1 MVGIFIASTAA
12 GISLLFAGAA
22 AAASNEASTYAGLEH
37 RSIKALSEQQVD
49 DLRRGR
55 GMGLALAAELNHYPG
70 PVHVVEASGAL
81 GLSAEQLQRTEA
93 LLGALR
99 ADAIPIGQSIIT
111 LEAELEARFAS
122 GAAEASE
129 VEHLVMRIAET
140 QGRLRYVHLSY
151 HLQMRELLTPQQ
163 LVRYDELRGYADP
176 DGDAHHPHH

>member
-1 MVGIFIASTAA
+1 MASTA

-70 PVHVVEASGAL
+70 PVHVLEASGAL

-93 LLGALR
+93 LLGTMR
-99 ADAIPIGQSIIT
+99 AEAIPIGQSIIT

-122 GAAEASE
+122 GAADASE
-129 VEHLVMRIAET
+129 VEHLVMSIAEA

-151 HLQMRELLTPQQ
+151 HLQMRELLTTQQ
-163 LVRYDELRGYADP
+163 LVRYDEVRGYSRPAD
-176 DGDAHHPHH
+176 GGHRRHH